1 MKEKGTKLFYKL
13 YIEIIETIIVYK
25 LSEGFWS
32 W

>member
-1 MKEKGTKLFYKL
+1 MKEKGTKLFYKS
-13 YIEIIETIIVYK
+13 YTEIIETIVIKK